1 MPVTYD
7 LSGQTAIVTGASK
20 GIGHEIAR
28 RLAAAGASVWNFDLA
43 SPTDDPRALA
53 VDVTRTA
60 EIAAAVAT
68 VLATS
73 GRIDILVN
81 NAGFTGGTARAEDID
96 PAVWRRI
103 VEVNLT
109 GTYEVSRLI
118 VPHMR
123 KAGSGRIVN
132 IASLAGKD
140 GSPMLSAYAA
150 AKAGVIAFTKAL
162 GKEVATAGIRVNCIA
177 PAAIDTELLQQMAPE
192 AVASMVARSPQGR
205 LGTIGEAAE
214 MVLWLASDACTFN
227 SGAVFDLSGG
237 RATY

>member
-1 MPVTYD
+1 
-7 LSGQTAIVTGASK
+7 
-20 GIGHEIAR
+20 
-28 RLAAAGASVWNFDLA
+28 
-43 SPTDDPRALA
+43 
-53 VDVTRTA
+53 VTRTA
-60 EIAAAVAT
+60 EIAAAVAK
-68 VLATS
+68 VLADS

-103 VEVNLT
+103 IEVNLT
-109 GTYEVSRLI
+109 GTYEVSRLV

-192 AVASMVARSPQGR
+192 AVASMIARSPQGR
-205 LGTIGEAAE
+205 LGTIAEAAE